1 METNLQHKLIKI
13 MNEKH
18 VFPVIMKY
26 EDGEKPVIST
36 LSQHQQANIIK
47 KMEYLFDINSVA
59 KYQLIENRGY
69 MIVLSILDNN
79 QNMELFNHMKITI
92 IDNKIAI
99 TTDGKTYLAFD

>member
-26 EDGEKPVIST
+26 EQGEKPVIST
-36 LSQHQQANIIK
+36 LSQHQQANIIS

-59 KYQLIENRGY
+59 KYQLIENRSH
-69 MIVLSILDNN
+69 MIVLSILNN
-79 QNMELFNHMKITI
+79 TENMELFNHMKITI